1 MLDKQTEERIKMM
14 AQDYEYQTRGVPQ
27 RLDHW
32 VNEVVVNVENAKRQ
46 QQYVT
51 EKRIAYIQAE
61 AEQVAKDIRNY
72 SLKELK
78 GEHLGY
84 STIYNAKIEEREKE
98 MNKFS
103 KRKKT
108 SAILTLVG
116 FVICLISISANSS
129 IIMSLSLLVC
139 YIAGIVVLTSSLAY
153 RKAKDKDI
161 TQEDNL
167 DGYRLRL
174 LMGVIE
180 NKVYRDKKFANEI
193 KYDEYWKSRCP
204 ENLKRQLEEEK
215 LQLDES
221 GTYYLSD
228 DELNESED

>member
-14 AQDYEYQTRGVPQ
+14 TQDYEYQTRGIPQ

-46 QQYVT
+46 QQSVT
-51 EKRIAYIQAE
+51 DKRVAYIQAE

-78 GEHLGY
+78 GEHIGY
-84 STIYNAKIEEREKE
+84 TTIYNAKIEEREKE

-103 KRKKT
+103 KRMKI
-108 SAILTLVG
+108 SAIVTLVG
-116 FVICLISISANSS
+116 FVIFLISTSANSP
-129 IIMSLSLLVC
+129 MFLSLLIC
-139 YIAGIVVLTSSLAY
+139 CIAGIVATTSSSAY
-153 RKAKDKDI
+153 RKAKYTDI
-161 TQEDNL
+161 TQEDNI

-228 DELNESED
+228 DELNETEN